1 MARMT
6 VRTAAQALGVSPE
19 TLEEY
24 LERTGKME
32 AIRQGKRVFI
42 PSHEVK
48 ALLEEK
54 KRRSHP
60 GAVSF
65 VEDKATTPAPGVQ
78 ENTVS
83 IPVSHYEALLEELG
97 RLRYQSQLLD
107 FYRTEAYEKNALLLE
122 KEYRIGQLEAELAQL
137 KKPWWHRLWRR

>member
-6 VRTAAQALGVSPE
+6 VRTAAQALGVSPQI
-19 TLEEY
+19 LEEY

-54 KRRSHP
+54 KSRAQLVNAP
-60 GAVSF
+60 PPKG
-65 VEDKATTPAPGVQ
+65 PASEPPVH

-83 IPVSHYEALLEELG
+83 VPARHYEALLEELG
-97 RLRYQSQLLD
+97 RLRYQSQLLE
-107 FYRTEAYEKNALLLE
+107 FYRREAYEKNALLLE
-122 KEYRIGQLEAELAQL
+122 KEHRLGQLEAELAQL
-137 KKPWWHRLWRR
+137 KKTWWHRLWRR

>member
-6 VRTAAQALGVSPE
+6 VRTAAQALGVSPHI
-19 TLEEY
+19 LEEY

-54 KRRSHP
+54 KRQAQPLHTSP
-60 GAVSF
+60 PKDTASQQS
-65 VEDKATTPAPGVQ
+65 PVQ

-83 IPVSHYEALLEELG
+83 VPASHYEALLEELG
-97 RLRYQSQLLD
+97 RLRYQSQLLE
-107 FYRTEAYEKNALLLE
+107 FYRAEAYEKNALLLE
-122 KEYRIGQLEAELAQL
+122 KEHRLGQLEAELAQL

>member
-6 VRTAAQALGVSPE
+6 VRTAAKAFGVSPQI
-19 TLEEY
+19 LEEY

-32 AIRQGKRVFI
+32 DIRHGKRVFI

-54 KRRSHP
+54 KRQTQS
-60 GAVSF
+60 VN
-65 VEDKATTPAPGVQ
+65 APPKDTASEPPVG
-78 ENTVS
+78 ENTISV
-83 IPVSHYEALLEELG
+83 PASHYEALLEELG
-97 RLRYQSQLLD
+97 RLRYQSQLLE

-122 KEYRIGQLEAELAQL
+122 KELRLGQLEAELAQL
-137 KKPWWHRLWRR
+137 KKPWWHRLCRR

>member
-6 VRTAAQALGVSPE
+6 VRTAAQALGVSPQL
-19 TLEEY
+19 LEEY

-32 AIRQGKRVFI
+32 AIRNGKRVFI
-42 PSHEVK
+42 PSHEIK

-54 KRRSHP
+54 QRRAQP
-60 GAVSF
+60 VSALPPKSTASEPP
-65 VEDKATTPAPGVQ
+65 VR

-83 IPVSHYEALLEELG
+83 IPISHYEALLEELG
-97 RLRYQSQLLD
+97 QLRYQSQLLE

-122 KEYRIGQLEAELAQL
+122 KEYRLAQLEAELAQL
-137 KKPWWHRLWRR
+137 KKTWWHRLWRR